1 MSPRF
6 ISEPIRVMT
15 DGEIKQPTAFFWKGK
30 EYRVVEV
37 ILSWLDWGFPPGAT
51 QRDWR
56 TRRHRNYY
64 RVRTDTNEL
73 FEIYMDRATPSG
85 VAEWYLYQRLE
96 TGENV

>member
-1 MSPRF
+1 MPPQF
-6 ISEPIRVMT
+6 ISEQIRVMT
-15 DGEIKQPTAFFWKGK
+15 DGEIKQPVAFFWKGK

-37 ILSWLDWGFPPGAT
+37 MLSWFDWGFPPGAT

-64 RVRTDTNEL
+64 RVRTDANEV

-85 VAEWYLYQRLE
+85 DAAWYLFQRLNSSS
-96 TGENV
+96 TP